1 MYKSDVRSCDRK
13 VFIFYYELISD
24 FMHLILINLFN
35 LIFLLVILYNVN
47 IYA

>member
-1 MYKSDVRSCDRK
+1 MMCVQSDRIVY
-13 VFIFYYELISD
+13 VYYELISD